1 MKILFISDIHGN
13 EFALSAIFSKALNY
27 DIDKV
32 FCLGDIGGYFTGI
45 KDVIKI
51 LRSNNVVSL
60 VGNHDKTILD
70 SSFNDS
76 EKSYYPSIKESQKLI
91 NKTDFEWLASL
102 PENLS
107 FKLDGKILNLY
118 HGGPNDLM
126 HEYVFPYDFSNLKEI
141 MIPGEI
147 NLFGHTHLQFVIS
160 IEDTILANPGS
171 VGLPRNGDFRAHGLI
186 LDTEKWKFNQIKTIY
201 DIEGFIKKYINDNSI
216 CKKHL
221 HNIAFGRSSKK
232 KLLEIGVN
240 YFSEELKLKF
250 KSLEIE
256 FLANRF
262 GCVFSK
268 FNTNFQNKIVYLA
281 FYEDGSIEMSTNNI
295 HFNWKKNKIL
305 KSEFLIH
312 DQYIKKDNSGVY
324 YFSEFNNHTSLDQNL
339 LETLI
344 LFLN

>member
-13 EFALSAIFSKALNY
+13 EFALSAIFSKVLNY

-60 VGNHDKTILD
+60 IGNHDKTILD
-70 SSFNDS
+70 SSFINS
-76 EKSYYPSIKESQKLI
+76 EKSYYPAIKESQKLI
-91 NKTDFEWLASL
+91 NITDYEWLASL

-107 FKLDGKILNLY
+107 IKLDGKILNLY

-126 HEYVFPYDFSNLKEI
+126 HEYVFPNDISNLKEI

-147 NLFGHTHLQFVIS
+147 NLFGHTHLQFVSS
-160 IEDTILANPGS
+160 IEDTILANPGA

-186 LDTEKWKFNQIKTIY
+186 LDTDTWEFNQIKTIY
-201 DIEGFIKKYINDNSI
+201 DIEGFINKYIHDNSI
-216 CKKHL
+216 CKKYL
-221 HNIAFGRSSKK
+221 HNITFGRSSKK
-232 KLLEIGVN
+232 NLLEIGVN
-240 YFSEELKLKF
+240 YFSKEFKLKF
-250 KSLEIE
+250 KSLKID
-256 FLANRF
+256 FLTNRF

-295 HFNWKKNKIL
+295 HFNWEKNKIL
-305 KSEFLIH
+305 TSELLIP
-312 DQYIKKDNSGVY
+312 DQYMKRDNSGVY
-324 YFSEFNNHTSLDQNL
+324 YFSEFNDHISLEEKL
-339 LETLI
+339 LDRLM